1 MLIITVSS
9 MKGGVGKTETALNLA
24 IAIKKTGR
32 SVVLIDLDIPYGGV
46 AQALGQTK
54 EISVTDWINTNRD
67 ISVKALK
74 SLVAIHE
81 ESGLH
86 YIPAIANTSDLNRL
100 DGPVV
105 KRILSYLDSVY
116 DTIIIDSGVDLS
128 EPTKEAI
135 KLSNRIIIISTASH
149 VSAQNNY
156 RYKEDLIALGVDR
169 EKLLLFINMIPD
181 KKTASETVE
190 TIVSTFGET
199 GATIQTVAAV
209 YYDDKVAQAREA
221 HGFVY
226 NINTTSF
233 KKGIDQVLKK
243 IGLANPS
250 FSQESQYEKP
260 VAAISLRLI
269 NRLREVLA
277 WSR

>member
-1 MLIITVSS
+1 MIISISS

-54 EISVTDWINTNRD
+54 EISVTDWIKTNRD

-86 YIPAIANTSDLNRL
+86 YIPAIANTSDLKRF
-100 DGPVV
+100 DGSVV
-105 KRILSYLDSVY
+105 KRIISYLDSVY
-116 DTIIIDSGVDLS
+116 DIIIVDSGVDLS

-135 KLSNRIIIISTASH
+135 KLSDRIIIVTTASH

-181 KKTASETVE
+181 RKTASEVVE
-190 TIVSTFGET
+190 TIVSTFSES
-199 GATIQTVAAV
+199 GAPIQTVAAV
-209 YYDDKVAQAREA
+209 YYDDKVAQSREG

-226 NINTTSF
+226 NIHSTSF

-243 IGLANPS
+243 IGLANPN
-250 FSQESQYEKP
+250 FSQESQSEKP
-260 VAAISLRLI
+260 AASRSLGIMSRIRGLI
-269 NRLREVLA
+269 AWNR
-277 WSR
+277 